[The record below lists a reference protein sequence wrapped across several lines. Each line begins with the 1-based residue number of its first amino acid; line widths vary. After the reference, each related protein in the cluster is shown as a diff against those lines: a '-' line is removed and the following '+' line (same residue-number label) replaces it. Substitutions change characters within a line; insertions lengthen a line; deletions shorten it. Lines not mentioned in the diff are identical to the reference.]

1 MSSQPQTEATPVR
14 KQKEASPKVFSILV
28 ILFGIIFLSAA
39 PAAFSQYPP
48 GNSLILAI
56 NTVWGLVIIAFG
68 AFDYWKNT
76 KKDPSLKYEYV
87 LIIIGIITFFFY
99 SHFYGTPW
107 IQYGHLYIFP
117 ISAYGNPFYTPHW
130 EARDMLSGTSY
141 ATGIMLILLAIGEI
155 HAIKNFYKQNI

>member
-1 MSSQPQTEATPVR
+1 MASQAQPQATPTKR
-14 KQKEASPKVFSILV
+14 QRGASPRVFSILV

-39 PAAFSQYPP
+39 PSAFSSYPP
-48 GNSLILAI
+48 GNNLVLAI

-76 KKDPSLKYEYV
+76 KKDSSFNYEYI

-117 ISAYGNPFYTPHW
+117 ISVYGNPFYTPHYQ
-130 EARDMLSGTSY
+130 ARDMLSGTSY

-155 HAIKNFYKQNI
+155 HAIKTYFKQNI